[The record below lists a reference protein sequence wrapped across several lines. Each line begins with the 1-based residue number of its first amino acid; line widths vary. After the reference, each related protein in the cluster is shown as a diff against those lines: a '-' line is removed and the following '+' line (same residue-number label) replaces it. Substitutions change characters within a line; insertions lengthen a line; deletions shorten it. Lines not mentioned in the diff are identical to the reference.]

1 MTTGNKRILCVDGIE
16 DNNFTESAL
25 LRAAGFEV
33 ESAKGI
39 ADALRIT
46 RHESFDLYLV
56 AYRQQDG
63 TGLELCRKIRRFDS
77 TTPILF
83 FSARV
88 YESDRRAALEA
99 GATTFLRKP
108 EDITRLVVAAAELIT
123 SGQKTLSFRTRSR
136 KHDNRDLPGDED
148 C

>member
-1 MTTGNKRILCVDGIE
+1 MTTGRKRILCVDGIE
-16 DNNFTESAL
+16 DNSCAETAL

-33 ESAKGI
+33 ETAESI

-46 RHESFDLYLV
+46 RRERFDLYLV
-56 AYRQQDG
+56 AYRQRDG

-77 TTPILF
+77 DTPILF

-99 GATTFLRKP
+99 GATTFLCKP
-108 EDITRLVVAAAELIT
+108 EDITRLGAAAVELVS
-123 SGQKTLSFRTRSR
+123 SGSEDLKLSNAKRET
-136 KHDNRDLPGDED
+136 
-148 C
+148 